1 MKAMMKTF
9 ALMGMTA
16 MVLSACRTTRVEKAA
31 ENGNANWSVNEE
43 VDESFLILSD
53 AQHEMVNNNN
63 SFAFSLYN
71 KTMGMNSRVVSPLSV
86 TYLMSMLANGADG
99 ETQQQIL
106 ATLGWAGEGIQQPS
120 LQDINDY
127 SRMLIEKTARLDK
140 AVTVEIA
147 NYVAV
152 NKEFKLNSK
161 FQKSVERDY
170 KAGVESLNFTSP
182 STLKRIN
189 DWCNDRTHGMIPS
202 IINEL
207 DPDAVSYLMNAIY
220 FNGTWKDKFSKEET
234 KQEMFRGYTRDIQY
248 VDMMH
253 RHGEYFYADGDGYS
267 AVSIP
272 YGNGAFRMTVIL
284 PTEGSFLRD
293 VMASMDGGKFQ
304 ALQRS
309 MEKCN
314 VDLKIPRFTT
324 EVDLPLNDI
333 ISALGAPLI
342 FSSQADFNF
351 SQFARGD
358 FYVSKMFQKA
368 KIEVSEEGTKA
379 AAVTAAIMMMS
390 AVRPEKKRNV
400 VFHADSPFAYIISEN
415 STGSI
420 YFMGQY
426 TGK

>member
-1 MKAMMKTF
+1 MKTF

-16 MVLSACRTTRVEKAA
+16 MVLSACRTARVEKAA

-99 ETQQQIL
+99 ETQKQIL

-284 PTEGSFLRD
+284 PSEGSFLRD

-304 ALQRS
+304 ELQRS

-342 FSSQADFNF
+342 FSPQADF

-390 AVRPEKKRNV
+390 AMRPEKKRNV

>member
-16 MVLSACRTTRVEKAA
+16 MVLSACRSARVEKAA

-182 STLKRIN
+182 STLKHIN

-202 IINEL
+202 IINEV

-342 FSSQADFNF
+342 FSSQADF

>member
-1 MKAMMKTF
+1 MKAMLKTF

-182 STLKRIN
+182 STLKHIN

-304 ALQRS
+304 ELQRS

-342 FSSQADFNF
+342 FSSQADF

>member
-1 MKAMMKTF
+1 MKTF

-284 PTEGSFLRD
+284 PSEGSFLRD

-342 FSSQADFNF
+342 FSSQADF
-351 SQFARGD
+351 SQFARGN

>member
-1 MKAMMKTF
+1 MMKTF

-16 MVLSACRTTRVEKAA
+16 MVLSACRTARVEKAA

-182 STLKRIN
+182 STLKHIN

-202 IINEL
+202 IINEV

-342 FSSQADFNF
+342 FSSQADF

-390 AVRPEKKRNV
+390 AMRPEKKRNV

>member
-1 MKAMMKTF
+1 MKTF

-16 MVLSACRTTRVEKAA
+16 MVLSACRSARVEKAA

-182 STLKRIN
+182 STLKHIN

-202 IINEL
+202 IINEV

-342 FSSQADFNF
+342 FSSQADF

-390 AVRPEKKRNV
+390 AMRPEKKRNV

>member
-1 MKAMMKTF
+1 MKTF

-304 ALQRS
+304 ELQRS

-342 FSSQADFNF
+342 FSPQADF

-390 AVRPEKKRNV
+390 AMRPEKKRNV

>member
-16 MVLSACRTTRVEKAA
+16 MVLSACRTARVEKAA

-182 STLKRIN
+182 STLKHIN

-202 IINEL
+202 IINEV

-342 FSSQADFNF
+342 FSSQADF

>member
-170 KAGVESLNFTSP
+170 KASVESLNFTSP

-284 PTEGSFLRD
+284 PSEGSFLRD

-342 FSSQADFNF
+342 FSSQADF

>member
-1 MKAMMKTF
+1 MMKTF

-284 PTEGSFLRD
+284 PSEGSFLRD

-342 FSSQADFNF
+342 FSSQADF

-390 AVRPEKKRNV
+390 AVRPEKMRNV

>member
-1 MKAMMKTF
+1 MKTF

-16 MVLSACRTTRVEKAA
+16 MVLSACRTARVEKAA

-284 PTEGSFLRD
+284 PSEGSFLRD

-304 ALQRS
+304 ELQRS

-342 FSSQADFNF
+342 FSSQADF

-390 AVRPEKKRNV
+390 AMRPEKKRNV

>member
-342 FSSQADFNF
+342 FSSQADF

>member
-1 MKAMMKTF
+1 MKTF

-16 MVLSACRTTRVEKAA
+16 MVLSACRTARVEKAA

-284 PTEGSFLRD
+284 PSEGSFLRD

-342 FSSQADFNF
+342 FSSQADF
-351 SQFARGD
+351 SQFARGN

>member
-1 MKAMMKTF
+1 MKTF

-16 MVLSACRTTRVEKAA
+16 MVLSACRTARVEKAA

-182 STLKRIN
+182 STLKHIN

-220 FNGTWKDKFSKEET
+220 FNGTWKDKFGKEET

-284 PTEGSFLRD
+284 PSEGSFLRD

-304 ALQRS
+304 ELQRS

-342 FSSQADFNF
+342 FSSQADF

-390 AVRPEKKRNV
+390 AMRPEKKRNV

>member
-1 MKAMMKTF
+1 MKTF

-16 MVLSACRTTRVEKAA
+16 MALSACRTARVEKAA

-99 ETQQQIL
+99 ETQKQIL

-284 PTEGSFLRD
+284 PSEGSFLRD

-342 FSSQADFNF
+342 FSSQADF

>member
-16 MVLSACRTTRVEKAA
+16 MVLSACRTARVEKAA

-284 PTEGSFLRD
+284 PSEGSFLRD

-304 ALQRS
+304 ALQSS

-342 FSSQADFNF
+342 FSSQADF

>member
-182 STLKRIN
+182 STLKHIN

-284 PTEGSFLRD
+284 PSEGSFLRD

-342 FSSQADFNF
+342 FSSQADF

-390 AVRPEKKRNV
+390 AMRPEKKRNV

>member
-284 PTEGSFLRD
+284 PSEGSFLRD

-342 FSSQADFNF
+342 FSSQADF
-351 SQFARGD
+351 SQFARGN

>member
-1 MKAMMKTF
+1 MKTF

-284 PTEGSFLRD
+284 PSEGSFLRD

-304 ALQRS
+304 ELQRS

-342 FSSQADFNF
+342 FSPQADF

-390 AVRPEKKRNV
+390 AMRPEKKRNV

>member
-1 MKAMMKTF
+1 MKTF

-16 MVLSACRTTRVEKAA
+16 MVLSACRTARVEKAA

-342 FSSQADFNF
+342 FSPQADF
-351 SQFARGD
+351 SQFARCD

-390 AVRPEKKRNV
+390 AMRPEKKRNV

>member
-16 MVLSACRTTRVEKAA
+16 MVLSACRTARVEKAA

-284 PTEGSFLRD
+284 PSEGSFLRD

-304 ALQRS
+304 ELQRS

-342 FSSQADFNF
+342 FSPQADF
-351 SQFARGD
+351 SQFARGN

>member
-1 MKAMMKTF
+1 MKTF

-16 MVLSACRTTRVEKAA
+16 MVLSACRTARVEKAA

-99 ETQQQIL
+99 ETQKQIL

-342 FSSQADFNF
+342 FSPQADF

-390 AVRPEKKRNV
+390 AMRPEKKRNV

>member
-16 MVLSACRTTRVEKAA
+16 MVLSACRTARVEKAA

-202 IINEL
+202 IINEV

-342 FSSQADFNF
+342 FSPQADF

-390 AVRPEKKRNV
+390 AMRPEKKRNV

>member
-1 MKAMMKTF
+1 MMKTF

-202 IINEL
+202 IINEV

-284 PTEGSFLRD
+284 PSEGSFLRD

-342 FSSQADFNF
+342 FSSQADF

>member
-284 PTEGSFLRD
+284 PSEGSFLRD

-342 FSSQADFNF
+342 FSSQADF

-390 AVRPEKKRNV
+390 AMRPEKKRNV

>member
-16 MVLSACRTTRVEKAA
+16 MVLSACRSARVEKAA

-99 ETQQQIL
+99 ETQKQIL

-202 IINEL
+202 IINEV

-342 FSSQADFNF
+342 FSSQADF

>member
-127 SRMLIEKTARLDK
+127 SRMLIEKTERLDK

-342 FSSQADFNF
+342 FSPQADF

>member
-1 MKAMMKTF
+1 MKTF

-16 MVLSACRTTRVEKAA
+16 MVLSACRTARVEKAA

-127 SRMLIEKTARLDK
+127 SRMLIEKTERLDK

-284 PTEGSFLRD
+284 PSEGSFLRD

-342 FSSQADFNF
+342 FSPQADF

>member
-1 MKAMMKTF
+1 MMKTF

-16 MVLSACRTTRVEKAA
+16 MVLSACRTARVEKAA

-284 PTEGSFLRD
+284 PSEGSFLRD

-342 FSSQADFNF
+342 FSSQADF

>member
-1 MKAMMKTF
+1 MKTF

-16 MVLSACRTTRVEKAA
+16 MVLSACRTARVEKAA

-253 RHGEYFYADGDGYS
+253 RHSEYFYADGDGYS

-284 PTEGSFLRD
+284 PSEGSFLRD

-304 ALQRS
+304 ELQRS

-342 FSSQADFNF
+342 FSPQADF

-390 AVRPEKKRNV
+390 AMRPEKKRNV

>member
-342 FSSQADFNF
+342 FSPQADF

>member
-1 MKAMMKTF
+1 MKTF

-16 MVLSACRTTRVEKAA
+16 MVLSACRSARVEKAA

-127 SRMLIEKTARLDK
+127 SRMLIEKTERLDK

-342 FSSQADFNF
+342 FSPQADF

>member
-16 MVLSACRTTRVEKAA
+16 MVLSACRSARVEKAA

-342 FSSQADFNF
+342 FSPQADF

>member
-1 MKAMMKTF
+1 MKTF

-16 MVLSACRTTRVEKAA
+16 MVLSACRTARVEKAA

-234 KQEMFRGYTRDIQY
+234 KQEMFRGYTRDIRY

-253 RHGEYFYADGDGYS
+253 RHGEDFYADGDGYS

-284 PTEGSFLRD
+284 PSEGSFLRD

-342 FSSQADFNF
+342 FSSQADF

>member
-1 MKAMMKTF
+1 MKTF

-182 STLKRIN
+182 STLKHIN

-284 PTEGSFLRD
+284 PSEGSFLRD

-304 ALQRS
+304 ELQRS

-342 FSSQADFNF
+342 FSPQADF

-390 AVRPEKKRNV
+390 AVRPEKMRNV

>member
-16 MVLSACRTTRVEKAA
+16 MVLSACRTARVEKAA

-284 PTEGSFLRD
+284 PSEGSFLRD

-304 ALQRS
+304 ELQRS

-342 FSSQADFNF
+342 FSPQADF

>member
-1 MKAMMKTF
+1 MKTF

-16 MVLSACRTTRVEKAA
+16 MALSACRTARVEKAA

-99 ETQQQIL
+99 ETQKQIL

-284 PTEGSFLRD
+284 PSEGSFLKD

-304 ALQRS
+304 ELQRS

-342 FSSQADFNF
+342 FSSQADF

>member
-1 MKAMMKTF
+1 MKTF

-253 RHGEYFYADGDGYS
+253 RHGEDFYADGDGYS

-304 ALQRS
+304 ELQRS

-342 FSSQADFNF
+342 FSSQADF

-390 AVRPEKKRNV
+390 AMRPEKKRNV

>member
-16 MVLSACRTTRVEKAA
+16 MVLSACRSARVEKAA

-202 IINEL
+202 IINEV

-284 PTEGSFLRD
+284 PSEGSFLRD

-304 ALQRS
+304 ELQRS

-342 FSSQADFNF
+342 FSPQADF

>member
-1 MKAMMKTF
+1 MKTF

-202 IINEL
+202 IINEV

-342 FSSQADFNF
+342 FSSQADF